1 MLSNTS
7 IRTRLYMA
15 FGAMTL
21 VMVVV
26 CSLFYM
32 GFNRVT
38 QASKLNVHTYQ
49 VVEGLNKV
57 TESLLNMETGLRGYA
72 LSGQTQMLAPF
83 NQGKQAFSDYTAS
96 THQLTQD
103 NPIQQQ
109 RLVDLENRQ
118 KNWLESYARNVMAAR
133 ERLNQGNLDQQ
144 HFLGIFATDE
154 GKVQMDAM
162 RNVIDS
168 MIVTEKSLLKSR
180 EDELTS
186 ERAKTRVILVAGL
199 LLSAGISLIL
209 GLLISRSISRP
220 LAIAVH
226 TADTIARGDLTSV
239 ITVNRH
245 DETGKLLTA
254 LANMQNHLR
263 TLVTQIKDSA
273 ASVELAASEIA
284 QGNTELSSRT
294 EEQAA
299 ALQQTAASMEQIT
312 ATVRN
317 NTSVAESTASSARET
332 ESLTR
337 ASEKAV
343 NDMSH
348 TMHSISVSAAKVKEI
363 TAVIQSIAFQT
374 NILALNA
381 AVEAARAGEHGRGFA
396 VVATEVRTL
405 AQRSASS
412 SREIGNLIEE
422 AVTGVAKGVQ
432 AADHTAQSILKA
444 ASEVASLAQYMDGL
458 ALASVEQMQGVSQVS
473 IAVTQMDSV
482 TQSNAALVEQSAS
495 ASQSLTE
502 QARSLRMLTAA
513 FQV

>member
-7 IRTRLYMA
+7 IRTRLYIA
-15 FGAMTL
+15 FGAITL
-21 VMVVV
+21 VMIVV
-26 CSLFYM
+26 CGLFYA
-32 GFNRVT
+32 GFGRVT
-38 QASKLNVHTYQ
+38 QASQLNIHTYQ
-49 VVEGLNKV
+49 VVEGLNKA
-57 TESLLNMETGLRGYA
+57 TENLLNMETGVRGFA
-72 LSGQTQMLAPF
+72 LNGKPQMLVPF
-83 NQGKQAFSDYTAS
+83 NEGKQAFSRYIES

-103 NPIQQQ
+103 NPEQQK

-118 KNWLESYARNVMAAR
+118 KAWLETYAQKVIDAR
-133 ERLNQGNLDQQ
+133 ERLNQGSLDQQ
-144 HFLGIFATDE
+144 RFFELFASGE

-162 RNVIDS
+162 RSVIES
-168 MIVTEKSLLKSR
+168 MIATEKSLLQAR
-180 EDELTS
+180 ADELIT
-186 ERAKTRVILVAGL
+186 ERTKTRMTLTGGLV
-199 LLSAGISLIL
+199 LSTAISLVL

-220 LAIAVH
+220 LTLAVN

-239 ITVNRH
+239 ITVDRK
-245 DETGKLLTA
+245 DETGKLLAA

-263 TLVTQIKDSA
+263 TLVSQIKDSA

-343 NDMSH
+343 NEMSQ

-396 VVATEVRTL
+396 VVASEVRTL

-412 SREIGNLIEE
+412 SREIGTLIEE
-422 AVTGVAKGVQ
+422 AVSGVEKGVK
-432 AADHTAQSILKA
+432 AADNTAHSILKA

-473 IAVTQMDSV
+473 VAVTQMDSV

-502 QARSLRMLTAA
+502 QARSLRVLTAT
-513 FQV
+513 FQI

>member
-21 VMVVV
+21 VMIVV

-103 NPIQQQ
+103 NPVQQQ
-109 RLVDLENRQ
+109 RLVDLESRQ

-144 HFLGIFATDE
+144 HFLDIFATDE

-162 RNVIDS
+162 RNVIES

-186 ERAKTRVILVAGL
+186 ERTKTRVILVAGL

-220 LAIAVH
+220 LAVAVH

-239 ITVNRH
+239 ITVNRQ

-263 TLVTQIKDSA
+263 NLVTQIKDSA

-343 NDMSH
+343 NEMSH

-432 AADHTAQSILKA
+432 EADHTAQSILKA

>member
-7 IRTRLYMA
+7 IRTRLYIA
-15 FGAMTL
+15 FGAITL
-21 VMVVV
+21 VMIVV
-26 CSLFYM
+26 CGLFYA
-32 GFNRVT
+32 GFGRVT
-38 QASKLNVHTYQ
+38 QASQLNIHTYQ
-49 VVEGLNKV
+49 VVEGLNKA
-57 TESLLNMETGLRGYA
+57 TENLLNMETGVRGFA
-72 LSGQTQMLAPF
+72 LNGKPQMLVPF
-83 NQGKQAFSDYTAS
+83 NEGKQAFSRYIES

-103 NPIQQQ
+103 NPEQQK

-118 KNWLESYARNVMAAR
+118 KAWLETYAQKVIDAR
-133 ERLNQGNLDQQ
+133 ERLNQGSLDQQ
-144 HFLGIFATDE
+144 RFFELFASGE

-162 RNVIDS
+162 RSVIES
-168 MIVTEKSLLKSR
+168 MIATEKSLLQAR
-180 EDELTS
+180 ADELIT
-186 ERAKTRVILVAGL
+186 ERTKTRMTLTGGLV
-199 LLSAGISLIL
+199 LSTAISLVL

-220 LAIAVH
+220 LKLAVN

-239 ITVNRH
+239 ITVDRK
-245 DETGKLLTA
+245 DETGKLLAA

-263 TLVTQIKDSA
+263 TLVSQIKDSA

-343 NDMSH
+343 NEMSQ

-396 VVATEVRTL
+396 VVASEVRTL

-412 SREIGNLIEE
+412 SREIGTLIEE
-422 AVTGVAKGVQ
+422 GVSGVEKGVK
-432 AADHTAQSILKA
+432 AADNTAHSILKA

-473 IAVTQMDSV
+473 VAVTQMDSV

-502 QARSLRMLTAA
+502 QARSLRVLTAA
-513 FQV
+513 FQI